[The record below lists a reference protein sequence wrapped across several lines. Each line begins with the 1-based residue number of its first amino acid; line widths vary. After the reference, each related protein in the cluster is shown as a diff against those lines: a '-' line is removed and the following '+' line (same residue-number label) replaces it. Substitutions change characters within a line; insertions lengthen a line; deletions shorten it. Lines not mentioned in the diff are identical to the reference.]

1 MSFEAVKR
9 DAPQRAGL
17 IGQRAK
23 QRQSN
28 LKKQR
33 EQEAKRSPVP
43 FLNPRV

>member
-1 MSFEAVKR
+1 MSFEAVKAGR
-9 DAPQRAGL
+9 DSKAGL